1 MPSMRTVLWWT
12 TLLSA
17 FIFLGMTVDS
27 LRKMGARTHAD
38 QLSAKVVE
46 GKWQW

>member
-1 MPSMRTVLWWT
+1 MPSTRTLLWSA

-17 FIFLGMTVDS
+17 FMFLGMTVDS

-38 QLSAKVVE
+38 QLSVQVVE
-46 GKWQW
+46 GK